1 MDDAKVGRALRSIR
15 QHLGLRQVDVA
26 ARAGLSQQVVSDL
39 ESFGLD
45 RVSAGVARRVAA
57 ALGAEVWVTVR
68 WRGAQ
73 IDRVRDEAHAEVV
86 AETSTLLEAAGW
98 SIAAEVTYASYGERG
113 SIDLLAFHA
122 PTRMLLVVE
131 AKTEIASVEETL
143 RRHDQKVRLGR
154 RIALERLGWS
164 AADVTRLLAVRDTRT
179 ARRRVER
186 HGGVFGRAYPIRGW
200 GARGWLSLPARTPG
214 LLLFLSGT
222 AHSGGSQGSATIRR
236 VRRPRSRATGSA
248 EGASKRS
255 WAGPAPALAVRDRRF
270 GPQGF

>member
-1 MDDAKVGRALRSIR
+1 MDDARVGRALRSIR
-15 QHLGLRQVDVA
+15 QHLGLRQVDVGV
-26 ARAGLSQQVVSDL
+26 RAGLSQQVVSDI

-45 RVSAGVARRVAA
+45 RVSIGVARRVAG
-57 ALGAEVWVTVR
+57 ALGAEVSVAVR

-86 AETSTLLEAAGW
+86 AETSALLEAAGW
-98 SIAAEVTYASYGERG
+98 SIAAEVTYAWYGERG

-122 PTRMLLVVE
+122 PTRTLLVVE

-164 AADVTRLLAVRDTRT
+164 AGDVTRLLTVRDTRT
-179 ARRRVER
+179 ARRRIER

-200 GARGWLSLPARTPG
+200 GARGWLRQPVRTPG

-222 AHSGGSQGSATIRR
+222 ARPGGSQGSATIWR
-236 VRRPRSRATGSA
+236 VRHPRSCTTGRRRGRENGA
-248 EGASKRS
+248 E
-255 WAGPAPALAVRDRRF
+255 PV
-270 GPQGF
+270 